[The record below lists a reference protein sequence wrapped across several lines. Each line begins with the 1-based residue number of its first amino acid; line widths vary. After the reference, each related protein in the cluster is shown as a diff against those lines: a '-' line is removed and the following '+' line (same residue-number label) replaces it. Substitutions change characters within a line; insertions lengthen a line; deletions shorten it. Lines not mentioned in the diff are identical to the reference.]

1 MHVSSIAFVSVPK
14 PSLNYNIEKLPII
27 WKIHSRISQVFFSS
41 PLQIFRHY
49 SWQDKVI
56 RATGNIIFFT
66 INLCFLRLP
75 CLNLPL
81 LHWWS
86 YNLLIISIWKLF
98 GKLNIMLPEVKPAG
112 SSFNKEVELKFW
124 KNTSNK
130 VWEEEKFD
138 LLAHT
143 WGMLIIKSDFK

>member
-66 INLCFLRLP
+66 INLCFLRLIYVFYDYP
-75 CLNLPL
+75 VWIYRCCIGD
-81 LHWWS
+81 
-86 YNLLIISIWKLF
+86 LIICWLSPFENYLENKILCCQKSNLQGAASIKKW
-98 GKLNIMLPEVKPAG
+98 
-112 SSFNKEVELKFW
+112 S
-124 KNTSNK
+124 
-130 VWEEEKFD
+130 
-138 LLAHT
+138 
-143 WGMLIIKSDFK
+143 